1 MTLQRW
7 NSMGTPEILCMLI
20 SKFPGNTRDQWNK
33 KVLIIRRQH
42 RRELALE
49 DLIDFSGGETQ
60 LPFDPLFSREALRDY
75 TEKADKVGNNKRRI
89 KPYVGKTKLEEKC
102 ADAKDGASEFKKL
115 QRPICDESHDLDN
128 CSMFNDQT
136 PEERSKI
143 VWKKILCYGYYSP
156 VIQDHNAKSCK
167 QRRTCMICKQSHP
180 TDLHGYLP
188 KKKQPKVTMTLKMV
202 FLQ

>member
-33 KVLIIRRQH
+33 KVLIIIRQH

-49 DLIDFSGGETQ
+49 DLIDFFDEETQ

-89 KPYVGKTKLEEKC
+89 KRYVRKTKVE
-102 ADAKDGASEFKKL
+102 
-115 QRPICDESHDLDN
+115 
-128 CSMFNDQT
+128 
-136 PEERSKI
+136 
-143 VWKKILCYGYYSP
+143 V
-156 VIQDHNAKSCK
+156 K
-167 QRRTCMICKQSHP
+167 QREAK
-180 TDLHGYLP
+180 L
-188 KKKQPKVTMTLKMV
+188 
-202 FLQ
+202 